1 VTATSRLPTLLAIPA
16 ILTLLA
22 LALMPPAS
30 AEEIRLREYN
40 RTMIENLRIAI
51 EVGAGNVAGSFD
63 DHGNWVISYAVERY
77 PNETMFRELYNSTL
91 KALQI
96 WNASIKYYADKY
108 NCSYLRKL
116 VLRFLGEANETN
128 KPDVLVSLGGTHP
141 AWGIYYPRSKS
152 IVIGSFVPLEYYMWV
167 IVHEVGHSLGLGHH
181 QSYNPAAYT
190 PLIDFRGNRLRFMEG
205 MLTFEGTPFLVE
217 LYALCRLYEP
227 IKDGRKPSLTGV
239 IELPREMKR
248 EYYAG
253 VGVIQVFTR
262 IGDDVMAQPPTT
274 YSFYPS
280 LYGEMNGIYWALR
293 RPANLSLIELD
304 FYGFGLYEGDD
315 VVYPLRSFAE
325 YHRSEY
331 GAVDIAYIAG
341 LTPPY
346 TVLVDYGKGVL
357 DAVVGLNITKAVY
370 GKIYYLN
377 KNGDIKL
384 YLLEDPPNLKT
395 LRLPTGLS
403 WDNIEYIITMRGERC
418 APGECYGSI
427 EWLKDGRILIRNV
440 KADLLVNVDVGRV
453 YSFRIDVPFFGYNYT
468 IRSPKMLREMVYKK
482 STYAPEGSEIYV
494 RPLET
499 LHDFGNGT
507 RIMLMGWNTG
517 SWNGTHLK
525 IILDKP
531 VEVRA
536 LVRREYLVSVESPAR
551 NFTNTGWAPE
561 GSNITIRPE
570 EEVIDFG
577 NGTRLV
583 FKGFEGYDGKN
594 VTLTVKSPIRLK
606 ALWARQ
612 HLVSLES
619 RYVRSFREWFDE
631 GDVCVATSK
640 KEIDFGNGTIIRVR
654 SITAYMGDKAFEGK
668 DYGDAVRLAVAV
680 TSPVTIRAQW
690 DVYHMVSLSSEAPVG
705 SGGPG
710 LYPEGSRWNATAE
723 ESIVY
728 GNGTLRKFIGWIVDG
743 QLITNRTISLTV
755 SKPIGVRALWRTYDY
770 VTFMLDAGGGYV
782 VQADRVVLESEHGA
796 VTVNG
801 SGFLERG
808 VWRVSGA
815 WYRGAEV
822 SVPTDVSVRGSGAV
836 TLPSRLRTVKV
847 RAVDILGMP
856 APNTLITTPFSQAAT
871 GWAGEATLHAIPP
884 TTVEAKLRHVL
895 GESYVEIPGDAAEI
909 AARIPLSIYTLIIM
923 VAIVAVFAAYLGLRR
938 WGGRGGES

>member
-1 VTATSRLPTLLAIPA
+1 VVATSRLPTLLAIPA

-30 AEEIRLREYN
+30 AEEIVLREYD
-40 RTMIENLRIAI
+40 RSVIENLRIAI
-51 EVGAGNVAGSFD
+51 EVRSEYVAGGLD
-63 DHGNWVISYAVERY
+63 DHGNWVISYAVKRDPDEAK
-77 PNETMFRELYNSTL
+77 FRELYNSTL

-96 WNASIKYYADKY
+96 WNASLRYYADKY
-108 NCSYLRKL
+108 NCSHLRKL

-128 KPDVLVSLGGTHP
+128 KPDVLVSLGGTYD
-141 AWGIYYPRSKS
+141 AWGIYSPRSKS
-152 IVIGSFVPLEYYMWV
+152 IVIGSHVPLEYYMWV
-167 IVHEVGHSLGLGHH
+167 VAHEIGHSLGLGHH
-181 QSYNPAAYT
+181 QSYSPTRYDS
-190 PLIDFRGNRLRFMEG
+190 LIDFRGNKFELMEY
-205 MLTFEGTPFLVE
+205 MLTFEATPTLME
-217 LYALCRLYEP
+217 LYALCKLYEP
-227 IKDGRKPSLTGV
+227 IKDGRKPSLIDV
-239 IELPREMKR
+239 VKLPREMN
-248 EYYAG
+248 EEFYIG

-262 IGDDVMAQPPTT
+262 IGCNLIAEPPTAF
-274 YSFYPS
+274 SYPYEIS
-280 LYGEMNGIYWALR
+280 TDIYWGLEKQ
-293 RPANLSLIELD
+293 ANLLSADLKA
-304 FYGFGLYEGDD
+304 YGFGLYGGD
-315 VVYPLRSFAE
+315 VIVYPLRRYE
-325 YHRSEY
+325 YHPDR
-331 GAVDIAYIAG
+331 VYITG
-341 LTPPY
+341 TTPPY
-346 TVLVDYGKGVL
+346 VIVRELGAGTLEATVGF
-357 DAVVGLNITKAVY
+357 NISKIVY
-370 GKIYYLN
+370 GRIYYLQ
-377 KNGDIKL
+377 GEGYRDIKL
-384 YLLEDPPNLKT
+384 YLLREVPDPSLLQSLKG
-395 LRLPTGLS
+395 LP
-403 WDNIEYIITMRGERC
+403 WNVVKYIIAIREEKC
-418 APGECYGSI
+418 APSECYDSV
-427 EWLKDGRILIRNV
+427 EWLRDGRILIRNV

-507 RIMLMGWNTG
+507 RIVLAGWNIG

-525 IILDKP
+525 IMLDKP

-536 LVRREYLVSVESPAR
+536 LVKREYLVSVEPPIG

-594 VTLTVKSPIRLK
+594 VTLTVTSPIRLK

-619 RYVRSFREWFDE
+619 RYVRSLAKWFDE
-631 GDVCVATSK
+631 GDICSVTSK
-640 KEIDFGNGTIIRVR
+640 KEIDFGNGTIVRLR
-654 SITAYMGDKAFEGK
+654 SITAYMGNKTVEAG
-668 DYGDAVRLAVAV
+668 DYGDAMRLMLEVR
-680 TSPVTIRAQW
+680 SPITIRAQW
-690 DVYHMVSLSSEAPVG
+690 DAYHMVSLSSEAPVG

-728 GNGTLRKFIGWIVDG
+728 GNGTVRKFVGWIVDG
-743 QLITNRTISLTV
+743 QLIANRTISFTV
-755 SKPIGVRALWRTYDY
+755 SRPMGVTALWRTYDY
-770 VTFMLDAGGGYV
+770 VTFMLDAGGGYI
-782 VQADRVVLESEHGA
+782 VQADRVVLEGEHET

-808 VWRVSGA
+808 MWRVSGA

-836 TLPSRLRTVKV
+836 TLPSRLRAVKV

-909 AARIPLSIYTLIIM
+909 AARIPLSIYTLTIM
-923 VAIVAVFAAYLGLRR
+923 VAIAAVFAAYLGLRR

>member
-1 VTATSRLPTLLAIPA
+1 MTATSRLPTLLAIPA

-923 VAIVAVFAAYLGLRR
+923 VAIVAVFVAYLGLRR
-938 WGGRGGES
+938 WGGRGGEG

>member
-1 VTATSRLPTLLAIPA
+1 MVETGRLPTLLAMPI

-30 AEEIRLREYN
+30 AEEVMLREYD
-40 RTMIENLRIAI
+40 RSVIENLRIAI
-51 EVGAGNVAGSFD
+51 EVEAGDVAGGFD
-63 DHGNWVISYAVERY
+63 DHGNWVISYAVKRDPDEAR
-77 PNETMFRELYNSTL
+77 FRELYSSTL

-108 NCSYLRKL
+108 NCSHLRRL

-128 KPDVLVSLGGTHP
+128 KPDVPVSLRGLYD
-141 AWGIYYPRSKS
+141 AWGIYSPRSKNI
-152 IVIGSFVPLEYYMWV
+152 IVSSDVPLDYYMWV
-167 IVHEVGHSLGLGHH
+167 VMHEIGHSLGLGHH
-181 QSYNPAAYT
+181 QSYSPAAYT

-227 IKDGRKPSLTGV
+227 IKDGRKPSLIGV

-248 EYYAG
+248 EYYTG

-274 YSFYPS
+274 YSFHSS
-280 LYGEMNGIYWALR
+280 LYGAINGFYWALR
-293 RPANLSLIELD
+293 EPANLSLIELK
-304 FYGFGLYEGDD
+304 FNELGLYEKD
-315 VVYPLRSFAE
+315 VAVYPLRSFVK

-331 GAVDIAYIAG
+331 GIVDMVYVAG
-341 LTPPY
+341 LIPPY
-346 TVLVDYGKGVL
+346 TVLADYGGGVL
-357 DAVVGLNITKAVY
+357 DAVVGFNITKAIY
-370 GKIYYLN
+370 EKIYYLN
-377 KNGDIKL
+377 KGGDIKL
-384 YLLEDPPNLKT
+384 YLLEDPPNLNA
-395 LRLPTGLS
+395 LELPTGLLWS
-403 WDNIEYIITMRGERC
+403 NIEYIVTMRGERC
-418 APGECYGSI
+418 APSECYDSA

-453 YSFRIDVPFFGYNYT
+453 YSFRIDAPFFGYNYT
-468 IRSPKMLREMVYKK
+468 IRSPKMLRELVYRNQ
-482 STYAPEGSEIYV
+482 TYAPEGSEIYV

-499 LHDFGNGT
+499 FHDLGNGT
-507 RIMLMGWNTG
+507 RIVLMGWSAG

-536 LVRREYLVSVESPAR
+536 LVRREYLVSVESPAGS
-551 NFTNTGWAPE
+551 FANTGWAPE

-583 FKGFEGYDGKN
+583 FKGFEGYDGKS
-594 VTLTVKSPIRLK
+594 VTLTVTSPIRLK

-631 GDVCVATSK
+631 GDICVATSK
-640 KEIDFGNGTIIRVR
+640 KEIDLGNGTIVR
-654 SITAYMGDKAFEGK
+654 LRGITAYMGNKTVEAG
-668 DYGDAVRLAVAV
+668 DYGDAMRLAVAV

-728 GNGTLRKFIGWIVDG
+728 GNGTVRRFVGWIVDG
-743 QLITNRTISLTV
+743 QLIANRTISFTV
-755 SKPIGVRALWRTYDY
+755 SRPIGVKALWRTYDY

-782 VQADRVVLESEHGA
+782 VQADKIVLEGEHGA

-836 TLPSRLRTVKV
+836 TLPSRLRAVKV

-895 GESYVEIPGDAAEI
+895 GESYAEIPGDAAGI

-923 VAIVAVFAAYLGLRR
+923 VAIVAVFVAYLGLRR
-938 WGGRGGES
+938 WGRRGGES

>member
-1 VTATSRLPTLLAIPA
+1 
-16 ILTLLA
+16 
-22 LALMPPAS
+22 
-30 AEEIRLREYN
+30 
-40 RTMIENLRIAI
+40 
-51 EVGAGNVAGSFD
+51 
-63 DHGNWVISYAVERY
+63 
-77 PNETMFRELYNSTL
+77 
-91 KALQI
+91 
-96 WNASIKYYADKY
+96 
-108 NCSYLRKL
+108 
-116 VLRFLGEANETN
+116 
-128 KPDVLVSLGGTHP
+128 
-141 AWGIYYPRSKS
+141 
-152 IVIGSFVPLEYYMWV
+152 
-167 IVHEVGHSLGLGHH
+167 
-181 QSYNPAAYT
+181 
-190 PLIDFRGNRLRFMEG
+190 
-205 MLTFEGTPFLVE
+205 
-217 LYALCRLYEP
+217 
-227 IKDGRKPSLTGV
+227 
-239 IELPREMKR
+239 
-248 EYYAG
+248 
-253 VGVIQVFTR
+253 
-262 IGDDVMAQPPTT
+262 
-274 YSFYPS
+274 
-280 LYGEMNGIYWALR
+280 
-293 RPANLSLIELD
+293 
-304 FYGFGLYEGDD
+304 
-315 VVYPLRSFAE
+315 
-325 YHRSEY
+325 
-331 GAVDIAYIAG
+331 
-341 LTPPY
+341 
-346 TVLVDYGKGVL
+346 
-357 DAVVGLNITKAVY
+357 
-370 GKIYYLN
+370 
-377 KNGDIKL
+377 
-384 YLLEDPPNLKT
+384 
-395 LRLPTGLS
+395 
-403 WDNIEYIITMRGERC
+403 
-418 APGECYGSI
+418 
-427 EWLKDGRILIRNV
+427 
-440 KADLLVNVDVGRV
+440 VNVDVGRV

-499 LHDFGNGT
+499 FHDFGNGT
-507 RIMLMGWNTG
+507 RIVLMGWNTG

-536 LVRREYLVSVESPAR
+536 LVKREYLVSVESPAG

-594 VTLTVKSPIRLK
+594 VTLTVTSPIRLK

-690 DVYHMVSLSSEAPVG
+690 DVYHMVSLSSEAPVE

-728 GNGTLRKFIGWIVDG
+728 GNGTVRKFVGWIVDG
-743 QLITNRTISLTV
+743 QLIANRTISFTV
-755 SKPIGVRALWRTYDY
+755 SRPMDVKALWRTYDY

-782 VQADRVVLESEHGA
+782 VQADKIVLEGEHGA

-836 TLPSRLRTVKV
+836 TLPSRLRAVKV

-909 AARIPLSIYTLIIM
+909 AARIPLSIYTLTIM
-923 VAIVAVFAAYLGLRR
+923 VAIAAVFAAYLGLRR

>member
-1 VTATSRLPTLLAIPA
+1 
-16 ILTLLA
+16 
-22 LALMPPAS
+22 M
-30 AEEIRLREYN
+30 LREYD
-40 RTMIENLRIAI
+40 RSVIENLRIAI
-51 EVGAGNVAGSFD
+51 VVGAGNVAGGFD

-77 PNETMFRELYNSTL
+77 PNETMFRELYSSTL

-108 NCSYLRKL
+108 NCSHLRRL

-128 KPDVLVSLGGTHP
+128 KPDVPVSLRGLYD
-141 AWGIYYPRSKS
+141 AWGIYSPRSKS
-152 IVIGSFVPLEYYMWV
+152 IIVSSDVPLDYYMWV
-167 IVHEVGHSLGLGHH
+167 VMHEIGHSLGLGHH
-181 QSYNPAAYT
+181 QSYSPAAYT

-227 IKDGRKPSLTGV
+227 IKDGRKPSLIGV

-274 YSFYPS
+274 YSFHSS
-280 LYGEMNGIYWALR
+280 LYGAINGFYWALR
-293 RPANLSLIELD
+293 EPANLSLIELK
-304 FYGFGLYEGDD
+304 FNELGLYEKD
-315 VVYPLRSFAE
+315 VAVYPLRSFVK

-331 GAVDIAYIAG
+331 GIVDMVYVAG
-341 LTPPY
+341 LIPPY
-346 TVLVDYGKGVL
+346 TVLADYGGGVL
-357 DAVVGLNITKAVY
+357 DAVVGFNITKAIY
-370 GKIYYLN
+370 EKIYYLN
-377 KNGDIKL
+377 KGGDIKL
-384 YLLEDPPNLKT
+384 YLLEDPPNLNA
-395 LRLPTGLS
+395 LELPTGLLWS
-403 WDNIEYIITMRGERC
+403 NIEYIVTMRGERC
-418 APGECYGSI
+418 APGECYDSA

-453 YSFRIDVPFFGYNYT
+453 YSFRIDAPFFGYNYT
-468 IRSPKMLREMVYKK
+468 IRSPKMLRELVYKNQ
-482 STYAPEGSEIYV
+482 TYAPEGSEIYV

-499 LHDFGNGT
+499 FHDFGNGT
-507 RIMLMGWNTG
+507 RIMLMGWSAG

-525 IILDKP
+525 VMLDKP

-536 LVRREYLVSVESPAR
+536 LVRREYLVSVESPAGS
-551 NFTNTGWAPE
+551 FANTGWAPE

-583 FKGFEGYDGKN
+583 FKGFEGYDGKS
-594 VTLTVKSPIRLK
+594 VTLTVTSPIRLK

-631 GDVCVATSK
+631 GDICVATSK
-640 KEIDFGNGTIIRVR
+640 KEIDFGNGTIVR
-654 SITAYMGDKAFEGK
+654 LRGITAYMGNKTVEAG
-668 DYGDAVRLAVAV
+668 DYGDAMRLAVAV

-690 DVYHMVSLSSEAPVG
+690 DVYHMVSLSSEAPVE

-728 GNGTLRKFIGWIVDG
+728 GNGTVRKFVGWIVDG
-743 QLITNRTISLTV
+743 QLIANRTISLTI
-755 SKPIGVRALWRTYDY
+755 SRPMDVRALWRTYDY
-770 VTFMLDAGGGYV
+770 ITFMLDAGGGYI
-782 VQADRVVLESEHGA
+782 VQADKIVLEGEHGT

-801 SGFLERG
+801 SGR
-808 VWRVSGA
+808 
-815 WYRGAEV
+815 
-822 SVPTDVSVRGSGAV
+822 PTPRAPRMIGS
-836 TLPSRLRTVKV
+836 PC
-847 RAVDILGMP
+847 GMRP
-856 APNTLITTPFSQAAT
+856 T
-871 GWAGEATLHAIPP
+871 GP
-884 TTVEAKLRHVL
+884 
-895 GESYVEIPGDAAEI
+895 
-909 AARIPLSIYTLIIM
+909 
-923 VAIVAVFAAYLGLRR
+923 
-938 WGGRGGES
+938 